1 MTSLRVAITHV
12 PGQPIRDETVA
23 TQLDLMPDAI
33 VVTDP
38 DREGVWPTTV
48 RAYEAI
54 LDNAGD
60 ATHALVLQDDML
72 PCRSF
77 VANTH
82 AAIEAVPDRAIQL
95 FSMRKGVQEAAARG
109 DRWVRTVDG
118 VWGGST
124 VIPIAWVRPFL
135 RWCERLIRRDFKHDD
150 SRLYAYIVLESLG
163 RVWHTCPPLLQHVGA
178 SDSLLGQNN
187 RNRVSTAWDRDL
199 PLLDWTVAGTPP
211 LIGSAAPIKALDHLT
226 PHGEAWYAGRP

>member
-12 PGQPIRDETVA
+12 PGSPLRDETVA
-23 TQLDLMPDAI
+23 KQLDLIPDAI
-33 VVTDP
+33 VITDP
-38 DREGVWPTTV
+38 EREGVWPTTV

-54 LDNAGD
+54 AADPGN

-72 PCRSF
+72 PCGSF
-77 VANTH
+77 VPNTL
-82 AAIEAVPDRAIQL
+82 AAVEAVPDYAVSL
-95 FSMRKGVQEAAARG
+95 FSMRKGVQDAAARG

-124 VIPIAWVRPFL
+124 VIPIGWVRPFL
-135 RWCERLIRRDFKHDD
+135 RWCEKIVRPSFKHDD

-163 RVWHTCPPLLQHVGA
+163 HVWHTCPPLLQHVGA

-187 RNRVSTAWDRDL
+187 RNRIASSWDADL
-199 PLLDWTVAGTPP
+199 PVLDWTVTENPP
-211 LIGSAAPIKALDHLT
+211 VIGSAARLQVLDHLT
-226 PHGEAWYAGRP
+226 AYGEAQIAARK